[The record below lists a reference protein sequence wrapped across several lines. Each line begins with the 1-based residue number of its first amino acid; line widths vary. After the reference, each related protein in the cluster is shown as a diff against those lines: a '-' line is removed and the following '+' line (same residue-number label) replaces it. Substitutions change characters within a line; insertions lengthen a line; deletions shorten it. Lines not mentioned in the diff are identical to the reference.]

1 MGAYDSLPNA
11 YAALE
16 VWIEENGFAASG
28 APWESYVTDPAAH
41 PDPQNWRTDI
51 FWPIGA
57 KD

>member
-16 VWIEENGFAASG
+16 VWIEEHGFAASG
-28 APWESYVTDPAAH
+28 APWESYVTDPAEH